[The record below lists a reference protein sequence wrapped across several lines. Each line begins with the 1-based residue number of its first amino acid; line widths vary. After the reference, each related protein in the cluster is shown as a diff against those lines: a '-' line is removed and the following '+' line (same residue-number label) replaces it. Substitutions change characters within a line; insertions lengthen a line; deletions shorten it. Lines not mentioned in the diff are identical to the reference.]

1 MEKTLLLEARSRGG
15 AKSIKVYRFKYKDG
29 EVDYGYFAPQD
40 RMGQSYQLS
49 EVAVEVA
56 QLLMGDW
63 VGKNYTLEGQLKDIV
78 EDLIST
84 AKGADKL

>member
-15 AKSIKVYRFKYKDG
+15 AKSIKVYRFKDKDG
-29 EVDYGYFAPQD
+29 EVDYGYFAPQYES
-40 RMGQSYQLS
+40 GQSRQLS
-49 EVAVEVA
+49 RVVIIVT
-56 QLLMGDW
+56 QLLMLDW
-63 VGKNYTLEGQLKDIV
+63 VGKNFTLEGQLKDIV